1 MVATFKCM
9 QCGGIWAP
17 PTRNPPI
24 TCHLCESKNWDKPS
38 KRDSQL
44 QHQAL
49 RVQPVASGAVVFTSR
64 SEVIQRSGAGARRI
78 GPLEPWA

>member
-38 KRDSQL
+38 NRDSSVL
-44 QHQAL
+44 HPTLRAQAGPFGG
-49 RVQPVASGAVVFTSR
+49 RIFTSKD
-64 SEVIQRSGAGARRI
+64 GDA
-78 GPLEPWA
+78 